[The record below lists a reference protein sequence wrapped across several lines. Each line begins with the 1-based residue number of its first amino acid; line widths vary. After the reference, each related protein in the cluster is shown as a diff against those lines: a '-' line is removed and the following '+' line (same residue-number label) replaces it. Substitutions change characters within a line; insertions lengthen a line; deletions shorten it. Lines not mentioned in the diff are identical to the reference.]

1 MQNIMKIDEFQGSD
15 IVDTPELPGI
25 YAWYY
30 RPPIFG
36 NREAEILGKLITN
49 PSRVKTEIAL
59 RYGLMWTTDSDVDV
73 LYGTKRQPADK
84 IVLEAVAGGGD
95 LVESFFKSLML
106 PYFAKPLY
114 IGRSEN
120 LYQRVYKEHYVSLTE
135 LWELDTP
142 VSKYLA
148 GHPDAT
154 VKEVIEQLNLPHS
167 FAVEARVKGLRTGD
181 LRVCV
186 CQIEISDSQAELRR
200 LEQILQLL
208 ADPICGRR

>member
-1 MQNIMKIDEFQGSD
+1 MKIDEFQGSN
-15 IVDTPELPGI
+15 IIDTPELPGI

-30 RPPIFG
+30 RPHVFG
-36 NREAEILGKLITN
+36 DHEAKTLGRLITS
-49 PSRVKTEIAL
+49 PSSVKTEIAM
-59 RYGLMWTTDSDVDV
+59 RYGLMWEVDSDVNV
-73 LYGTKRQPADK
+73 LHGGKQRRQPADK
-84 IVLEAVAGGGD
+84 IVLEAVASGGD

-120 LYQRVYKEHYVSLTE
+120 LYQRVYKEHYVLLTE

-154 VKEVIEQLNLPHS
+154 VKEVLEQLNLPHS

-186 CQIEISDSQAELRR
+186 CQIEISDSQAELRK

>member
-1 MQNIMKIDEFQGSD
+1 MEHTSNLLELQGSD
-15 IVDTPELPGI
+15 IVDTPQLPGI

-30 RPPIFG
+30 RPRVFG
-36 NREAEILGKLITN
+36 DREAEILGRLITN

-59 RYGLMWTTDSDVDV
+59 RYGLVWTTDSEVDV
-73 LYGTKRQPADK
+73 LYGVRRQPA
-84 IVLEAVAGGGD
+84 VEAVSEAVGVGGS
-95 LVESFFKSLML
+95 LVKSFFKNLVI

-120 LYQRVYKEHYVSLTE
+120 LFQRVYEGHYVPLTE
-135 LWELDTP
+135 FWEPSNP

-148 GHPDAT
+148 AYPHAT
-154 VKEVIEQLNLPHS
+154 LKEVLEKLKLSHS
-167 FAVEARVKGLRTGD
+167 FAVEARVKGLRAGD
-181 LRVCV
+181 LKVCV
-186 CQIEISDSQAELRR
+186 CQMELSNNPEELEK

>member
-1 MQNIMKIDEFQGSD
+1 MKIDEFQGSD

-73 LYGTKRQPADK
+73 LYSTKRQPADK

-142 VSKYLA
+142 VSRYLA
-148 GHPDAT
+148 GHPDAD
-154 VKEVIEQLNLPHS
+154 VEEVLNQLGLSHS
-167 FAVEARVKGLRTGD
+167 FAINARVKGIAPRD
-181 LRVCV
+181 LMVCV
-186 CQIEISDSQAELRR
+186 CPIEIPGKLRD
-200 LEQILQLL
+200 LEQILQIL